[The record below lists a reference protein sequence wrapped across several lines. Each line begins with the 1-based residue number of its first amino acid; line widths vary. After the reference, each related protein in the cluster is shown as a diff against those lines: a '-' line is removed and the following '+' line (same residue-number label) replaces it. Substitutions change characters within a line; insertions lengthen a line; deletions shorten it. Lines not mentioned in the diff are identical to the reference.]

1 VTGKKGEGALWIS
14 SLCRKQGG
22 QRTGQRTVF
31 GEKWAGLK
39 QRCSPRTESRV
50 MGAGKETG
58 RLGDGAEA
66 VERREAVGV

>member
-1 VTGKKGEGALWIS
+1 MWIS
-14 SLCRKQGG
+14 SLCQKQGG

-50 MGAGKETG
+50 TGAGEETG
-58 RLGDGAEA
+58 RLGDGAEGCGETGGCWD
-66 VERREAVGV
+66 VKVRHPQEM